1 MPIPEEQI
9 GPDTIFKS
17 VSITI
22 KFTNSETFRQKKAIN
37 IGSIYNILLSI
48 LCDDIQSQIWRVS
61 FVAFWLTAL
70 YGPTESR
77 KTNVLVT
84 QGLQITP
91 FFSDVHTS
99 LYQHYDSWNSATEDD
114 ITNVLDNLGG
124 WIDSSY
130 SSSFQDSSN

>member
-22 KFTNSETFRQKKAIN
+22 KFTNSESFHQKKA

-48 LCDDIQSQIWRVS
+48 LCDEIQSQIWRVL

-70 YGPTESR
+70 
-77 KTNVLVT
+77 
-84 QGLQITP
+84 
-91 FFSDVHTS
+91 
-99 LYQHYDSWNSATEDD
+99 
-114 ITNVLDNLGG
+114 
-124 WIDSSY
+124 
-130 SSSFQDSSN
+130 